1 MTRSAVSTPVEYARL
16 VIEQTRAVWCIAP
29 ASTRE
34 VARRAPMAM
43 YRGECFTA
51 RAWPWGC
58 PAGRRSRI
66 PGESD
71 SQEIDLPPVQ
81 GALLKRIR

>member
-34 VARRAPMAM
+34 WRRAPMAM

-51 RAWPWGC
+51 RVAMGC

-66 PGESD
+66 PGESVRGK
-71 SQEIDLPPVQ
+71 STCAVQ
-81 GALLKRIR
+81 GPF